1 MVQMSEKEIREF
13 LQKLGLKIENW
24 IKFSNFLSIFP
35 FERIIKDYFYIFL
48 NKNTD
53 MFYEGTT
60 DTDIISLI
68 MFDREISSNLL
79 KWLLIFET
87 KFKKIIIEKWV
98 AMSRLRTDKIYLLK
112 EDEFLNL
119 IPDIKETN
127 LDIKKFRYSL
137 FEHVSNSEF
146 LQEYHSLEEIPIV
159 DLSYSW
165 TFATTINFYRVVS
178 AEVKREILAEFNI
191 PYEFKESFHKALNV
205 LLKIR
210 NTISHNHIIY
220 NFKTNLYRLEFNKVY
235 KFLFK
240 EDNQLNQPINLNQ
253 IMSLVDYLL
262 NWKHCKKEFENK
274 LKDLKIF
281 TKAKE
286 SLIKLFYG
294 LEY

>member
-1 MVQMSEKEIREF
+1 MIRMSEKEIREF

-24 IKFSNFLSIFP
+24 IKFSNFLSIYP
-35 FERIIKDYFYIFL
+35 TDRIIKDYFYIFL
-48 NKNTD
+48 NKSTD

-60 DTDIISLI
+60 DTNIISLI
-68 MFDREISSNLL
+68 MFDKEISTNLL

-87 KFKKIIIEKWV
+87 RFKKILIEKWMDI
-98 AMSRLRTDKIYLLK
+98 AKPKTDKIYLLNEK
-112 EDEFLNL
+112 EFMKL
-119 IPDIKETN
+119 IPN
-127 LDIKKFRYSL
+127 IKKNNLEFQKFTYSL

-146 LQEYHSLEEIPIV
+146 LQDYHSLKDIPIH

-165 TFATTINFYRVVS
+165 TFATAINFYRVVS
-178 AEVKREILAEFNI
+178 DEVQKEILVEFNI
-191 PYEFKESFHKALNV
+191 PFEFKDYFHKAINIF
-205 LLKIR
+205 LKIR

-220 NFKTNLYRLEFNKVY
+220 NFKTNLYRLEFNKIY

-253 IMSLVDYLL
+253 IMTFLDYLL
-262 NWKHCKKEFENK
+262 NWKHCKKEFEEK
-274 LKDLKIF
+274 LKNLKIL

-286 SLIKLFYG
+286 NLIKLFYG